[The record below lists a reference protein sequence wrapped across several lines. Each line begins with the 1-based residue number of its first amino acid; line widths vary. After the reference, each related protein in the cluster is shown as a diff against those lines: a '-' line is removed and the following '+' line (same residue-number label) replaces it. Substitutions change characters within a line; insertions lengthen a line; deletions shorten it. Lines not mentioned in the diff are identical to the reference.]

1 MIRTETYLD
10 GHLVKE
16 FSMVN
21 IGPSAE
27 KPYDDWID
35 GRHRWFLDGDEITEA
50 RALELRRARAEIDAG
65 ADVMAEIVD
74 DLIGKS
80 LRPE

>member
-10 GHLVKE
+10 GRLVKE
-16 FSMVN
+16 FDMVN

-35 GRHRWFLDGDEITEA
+35 GRYRWLLDGAEITEPQA
-50 RALELRRARAEIDAG
+50 QELLSG
-65 ADVMAEIVD
+65 P
-74 DLIGKS
+74 G
-80 LRPE
+80 